1 MPTPASAGGSWLIQ
15 IDDGQAL
22 AFSAGLGA
30 LSASS
35 WASSCTRL
43 VSAAGAKKMSYR
55 VYTPYDD
62 QCNTIMGT
70 ELTNCIEQGKDPQ
83 QALTDAQ
90 KTAESQIVIKS

>member
-1 MPTPASAGGSWLIQ
+1 
-15 IDDGQAL
+15 
-22 AFSAGLGA
+22 
-30 LSASS
+30 
-35 WASSCTRL
+35 
-43 VSAAGAKKMSYR
+43 MSYR
-55 VYTPYDD
+55 VYTAYDD